1 MSLRSPL
8 GRVLGLGAAKEGPAH
23 WWSQRVSALGLVI
36 LGPWFAWSLTRLPS
50 IDYLQVTA
58 WIAAPVNT
66 IGLLLLLPTMAYHAR
81 LGVQVVIEDYVN
93 TGWLKVSG
101 LVLVTFVFY
110 AAAVAGMFAVLRISF
125 GVTP

>member
-8 GRVLGLGAAKEGPAH
+8 GRVLGLGSAKEGAAH
-23 WWSQRVSALGLVI
+23 WWSQRVSALGLLV
-36 LGPWFAWSLTRLPS
+36 LGPWFAWSLSRLPG

-58 WIAAPVNT
+58 WIADPVNT
-66 IGLLLLLPTMAYHAR
+66 IGLLLLLPTVAFHAR
-81 LGVQVVIEDYVN
+81 LGVQVVIEDYVKSA
-93 TGWLKVSG
+93 GLKVAG
-101 LVLVTFVFY
+101 LVLATFVFY

>member
-8 GRVLGLGAAKEGPAH
+8 GRVLGLGAAKEGPGH
-23 WWSQRVSALGLVI
+23 WWSMRVSALGLVI
-36 LGPWFAWSLTRLPS
+36 LGPWFAWSLTRLPG
-50 IDYLQVTA
+50 IEYLDVSA
-58 WIAAPVNT
+58 WIAAPLNT

-81 LGVQVVIEDYVN
+81 LGVQVVIEDYVKAS
-93 TGWLKVSG
+93 GLKITG